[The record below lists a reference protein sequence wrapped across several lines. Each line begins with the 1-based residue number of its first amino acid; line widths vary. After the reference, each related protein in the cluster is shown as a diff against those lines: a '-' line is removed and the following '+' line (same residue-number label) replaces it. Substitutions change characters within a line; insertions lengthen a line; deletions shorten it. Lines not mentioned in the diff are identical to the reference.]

1 MTLYKKNESKEV
13 VSVGYEEL
21 FNSVEELAKTEA
33 FERII
38 EKYLEET
45 SGADTFTTTDLLK
58 LNLVVMLRTYDTLSN
73 SGNGEEFKKLLYH
86 ALDSLSEPKK

>member
-1 MTLYKKNESKEV
+1 MTLYKKNESKEA
-13 VSVGYEEL
+13 VSVGYDEL
-21 FNSVEELAKTEA
+21 FTSVEEIAKTEA

-45 SGADTFTTTDLLK
+45 SGIDTFTTTDLLK
-58 LNLVVMLRTYDTLSN
+58 LNLVVMLRTYDTLSK
-73 SGNGEEFKKLLYH
+73 SGNGEEFKKLLHH